1 MSMEVYGNK
10 ELVAVLHQMV
20 SDGKIPHA
28 IMFHEEDGGGA
39 FPIVVNFLEDLYG
52 GNPRVGKLIHP
63 DIYFIFPVAG
73 EKAPLSEQFMLPFRT
88 LALSNPYFYENEL
101 SEAIGLEKKQ
111 GVISVN
117 EARSILDKLSL
128 SAVEGGFRSV
138 VMYLP
143 EKMNAASGNAL
154 LKMVEEPPE
163 STLFLLITHAPDKVM
178 TTISSRCLQ
187 LRVAPLSKE
196 DLVLVHPR
204 EAASPHADLFA
215 DLLHALGEKDLLSAL
230 ETGEAI
236 SELDS
241 REKQKAF
248 CREAVGMLRNLFLFQ
263 QGQQSLADILPDE
276 EEFYTQTAAKFKK
289 TFPRRSMEEFDKAS
303 MLVER
308 NVNQKAVFADLVLK
322 LYSYV

>member
-1 MSMEVYGNK
+1 MEVYGNK
-10 ELVAVLHQMV
+10 ELVSVLHNMV

-39 FPIVVNFLEDLYG
+39 FPIVVNFLEDVYG

-73 EKAPLSEQFMLPFRT
+73 EKSPVSEQFIAPFRS

-101 SEAIGLEKKQ
+101 NEAIGLEKKQ
-111 GVISVN
+111 GVISVA

-128 SAVEGGFRSV
+128 SAVEGGYRCV

-154 LKMVEEPPE
+154 LKMVEEPPQ

-178 TTISSRCLQ
+178 RTISSRCLQ
-187 LRVAPLSKE
+187 LRVTPLSKE
-196 DLVLVHPR
+196 DLIKVHPK

-215 DLLHALGEKDLLSAL
+215 DLLRALVSHDLLSAL
-230 ETGEAI
+230 ETGEAM

-241 REKQKAF
+241 REKQKAL
-248 CREAVGMLRNLFLFQ
+248 CREAVGMLRNIFLFQ
-263 QGQQSLADILPDE
+263 QGQRPLADILPDE
-276 EEFYTQTAAKFKK
+276 EEFYSELAGKCKR
-289 TFPRRSMEEFDKAS
+289 TFPRRAMEEFDRAT
-303 MLVER
+303 MLIER
-308 NVNQKAVFADLVLK
+308 NVAQKAVFADLVLK

>member
-1 MSMEVYGNK
+1 MEVFGNK
-10 ELVAVLHQMV
+10 ELVDVLHQMV
-20 SDGKIPHA
+20 AGGKVPHA

-39 FPIVVNFLEDLYG
+39 FPIVVNFLEELYG

-73 EKAPLSEQFMLPFRT
+73 EKSPVSEQFIIPFRE

-101 SEAIGLEKKQ
+101 SEAIGIEKKQ

-128 SAVEGGFRSV
+128 SAVEGGYRSV

-143 EKMNAASGNAL
+143 EKMNVQSGNAL

-163 STLFLLITHAPDKVM
+163 ATLFLLITHAPDKVM
-178 TTISSRCLQ
+178 TTIASRCLQ
-187 LRVAPLSKE
+187 LRVAPLSRE
-196 DLVLVHPR
+196 DMVHVHPKD
-204 EAASPHADLFA
+204 AASPHADLFA
-215 DLLHALGEKDLLSAL
+215 DLLRALSERDLLSAL
-230 ETGEAI
+230 EAGEAM

-248 CREAVGMLRNLFLFQ
+248 CREAVAMLRTLFLFQ
-263 QGQQSLADILPDE
+263 QGQRSLADILPDE
-276 EEFYTQTAAKFKK
+276 EDFYTQMAGKFRK
-289 TFPRRSMEEFDKAS
+289 TFPRRAMEEFDRAS
-303 MLVER
+303 LLVER
-308 NVNQKAVFADLVLK
+308 NVAQKAVFADLVLK
-322 LYSYV
+322 LYSFV

>member
-1 MSMEVYGNK
+1 M
-10 ELVAVLHQMV
+10 LHQMV
-20 SDGKIPHA
+20 SDGRIPHA
-28 IMFHEEDGGGA
+28 IMFHEDDGGGA

-73 EKAPLSEQFMLPFRT
+73 EKSPVSEQFITPFRE
-88 LALSNPYFYENEL
+88 LALNNPYFYENEL
-101 SEAIGLEKKQ
+101 SESIGLEKKQ
-111 GVISVN
+111 GLISVN
-117 EARSILDKLSL
+117 EAHSILDKLSL
-128 SAVEGGFRSV
+128 SAVEGGYRSV
-138 VMYLP
+138 VIYLP

-178 TTISSRCLQ
+178 TTISSRCLHM
-187 LRVAPLSKE
+187 RVSPLSRE
-196 DLVLVHPR
+196 DMVKVHPR
-204 EAASPHADLFA
+204 EASSPHADLFA
-215 DLLHALGEKDLLSAL
+215 DLLRALAARDLLSAL

-263 QGQQSLADILPDE
+263 QEQKPLADILPDE
-276 EEFYTQTAAKFKK
+276 EEFYTEIAGKCRK
-289 TFPRRSMEEFDKAS
+289 TFPRRAMEEFDRAS
-303 MLVER
+303 LLVER
-308 NVNQKAVFADLVLK
+308 NVAQKAVFADLVLK